1 MSNGEAM
8 RAASTSPGAGDLHP
22 GTPVALVTGASSGIG
37 LATAR
42 LLAESGY
49 DVMLTGRSAE
59 RLSQTRERIRGEQ
72 AVRVETRIADLG
84 EPEEAARVVRETI
97 EGFGRLDVLVNNAG
111 MASVRTIPDC
121 EDGYIRENFALNVFG
136 PMSAIREAW
145 AHWVGR
151 RAGCVVNISSWAAM
165 DPFPGFFV
173 YGSTKAALNGVTRS
187 CHADG
192 ADAGVRA
199 FSVCPGAVETP
210 MLRASFDEATV
221 GQRVVP
227 GALGCGDCGGGVRAR
242 RAGGRSGTGDLPA
255 ACGGWRCG
263 DVGRGLSGVVHAG
276 ADRAGLVQG
285 IAERARCGGGDGA
298 GCAALGG

>member
-1 MSNGEAM
+1 MSKGAPTQ
-8 RAASTSPGAGDLHP
+8 AASTSPGAGDLQA

-49 DVMLTGRSAE
+49 DLVLTARNAD
-59 RLSQTRERIRGEQ
+59 RLSRAREGIRGEQ
-72 AVRVETRIADLG
+72 AGRVETRIADL
-84 EPEEAARVVRETI
+84 EQPEEAARVVRETI
-97 EGFGRLDVLVNNAG
+97 ETFGRLDVLVNNAG
-111 MASVRTIPDC
+111 MASVRTIPECD
-121 EDGYIRENFALNVFG
+121 DGYIRENFALNVFG
-136 PMSAIREAW
+136 PMSAIRAAW
-145 AHWVGR
+145 SHWMER
-151 RAGCVVNISSWAAM
+151 RAGCVVNISSWAAL

-221 GQRVVP
+221 GRELCLAPSDVATVVVACVR
-227 GALGCGDCGGGVRAR
+227 GEREGDRGRAIYLRRAEDGGVEMF
-242 RAGGRSGTGDLPA
+242 TGD
-255 ACGGWRCG
+255 
-263 DVGRGLSGVVHAG
+263 
-276 ADRAGLVQG
+276 
-285 IAERARCGGGDGA
+285 
-298 GCAALGG
+298 